1 MRDMSFLPED
11 YLEKRAHRRT
21 NVICVSLFIVVMAS
35 VIGAYIVSDQQRMD
49 VKSLRD
55 DVNHRFAEAA
65 RRLEQLDQLQQR
77 KQQMLRKARLT
88 SALLERLPRTLI
100 LSQLINNMP
109 TNLSV
114 FELEVET
121 QVLRAKNTVA
131 RTSLDKAKAD
141 TKAKSKK
148 AAAAEK
154 GKENAEDEAIEIKP
168 TQITVALIG
177 VARTDTEVA
186 QFMTDLK
193 NMPLFASVNLAFS
206 EQLKINDNPMRR
218 FRIETVINQE
228 IDLRKF
234 EPLMV
239 KRDLKM
245 NPMANSISI
254 DEEGRVVKPAVPS
267 PAAVTAPGATASV
280 PDAQPDAGLIR
291 NVTDKPRR
299 TLGKE

>member
-21 NVICVSLFIVVMAS
+21 NIICVTLFIVVMAS
-35 VIGAYIVSDQQRMD
+35 VIGAYMVSDQQRMD
-49 VKSLRD
+49 VKKLRD
-55 DVNHRFAEAA
+55 DVNQRFTEAA

-121 QVLRAKNTVA
+121 QVLRAKNTPA

-141 TKAKSKK
+141 TKTKSKK
-148 AAAAEK
+148 GATPAAEK
-154 GKENAEDEAIEIKP
+154 EAEEAIEIKP
-168 TQITVALIG
+168 TQISVALIG

-193 NMPLFASVNLAFS
+193 AMPLFASVNLAFS

-254 DEEGRVVKPAVPS
+254 DEEGRVVKPAV
-267 PAAVTAPGATASV
+267 AATPVVEPGPTASV
-280 PDAQPDAGLIR
+280 PDSQPDPGLIR